1 MYMQEYTPTLE
12 IQVKSNK
19 GQCGILI
26 FVEAFR
32 WTLKLH
38 LYIYTCLWMVK
49 ALYRLFFQ
57 YNVNVL
63 GFQNMLHVYDV
74 KRFFY
79 YALLYT
85 RLSQKFNWQ
94 VTLFSQA
101 ARAMKILQQKEYAYV
116 LCNSIVWKCPV
127 FYVHDFI
134 CEMQGL
140 KHFMQLMKSGS
151 GAVPF
156 QFHILLATL
165 KLELNCPIK
174 IPFKTPQNTCTCRNE
189 LIVPK
194 PD

>member
-1 MYMQEYTPTLE
+1 MWMQDFFITLCYT
-12 IQVKSNK
+12 K
-19 GQCGILI
+19 
-26 FVEAFR
+26 
-32 WTLKLH
+32 
-38 LYIYTCLWMVK
+38 
-49 ALYRLFFQ
+49 
-57 YNVNVL
+57 
-63 GFQNMLHVYDV
+63 
-74 KRFFY
+74 
-79 YALLYT
+79 
-85 RLSQKFNWQ
+85 LSQKFNWQ

-165 KLELNCPIK
+165 KLEL
-174 IPFKTPQNTCTCRNE
+174 
-189 LIVPK
+189 
-194 PD
+194 

>member
-1 MYMQEYTPTLE
+1 MWNTDICWSFQMDFKATS
-12 IQVKSNK
+12 ID
-19 GQCGILI
+19 I
-26 FVEAFR
+26 
-32 WTLKLH
+32 
-38 LYIYTCLWMVK
+38 CLWMVK

-79 YALLYT
+79 YALLIIT

-140 KHFMQLMKSGS
+140 KHFMQFIKSGS

-174 IPFKTPQNTCTCRNE
+174 IPFKNPPNY
-189 LIVPK
+189 LHMS
-194 PD
+194 

>member
-38 LYIYTCLWMVK
+38 LYIYICLWMVK

-156 QFHILLATL
+156 QFHILPATL
-165 KLELNCPIK
+165 KLELNCPII
-174 IPFKTPQNTCTCRNE
+174 IPFKKTPN
-189 LIVPK
+189 
-194 PD
+194 

>member
-38 LYIYTCLWMVK
+38 LFIFVFEWLKHCIDCSFSTMWMQDFFITLCYTK
-49 ALYRLFFQ
+49 
-57 YNVNVL
+57 
-63 GFQNMLHVYDV
+63 
-74 KRFFY
+74 
-79 YALLYT
+79 
-85 RLSQKFNWQ
+85 LSQKFNWQ

-101 ARAMKILQQKEYAYV
+101 AKAMKILQQKEYAYV

-174 IPFKTPQNTCTCRNE
+174 IPFKNPPNY
-189 LIVPK
+189 LHMS
-194 PD
+194 